1 MKFASDLQLPFVH
14 MQTHCCQVQHRDHSC
29 CCNPGASAVLSSSVT
44 ASAML
49 ASMSAMTA
57 ISSSSGH
64 GEEYEYEEC
73 V

>member
-1 MKFASDLQLPFVH
+1 M
-14 MQTHCCQVQHRDHSC
+14 
-29 CCNPGASAVLSSSVT
+29 T
-44 ASAML
+44 ASTML